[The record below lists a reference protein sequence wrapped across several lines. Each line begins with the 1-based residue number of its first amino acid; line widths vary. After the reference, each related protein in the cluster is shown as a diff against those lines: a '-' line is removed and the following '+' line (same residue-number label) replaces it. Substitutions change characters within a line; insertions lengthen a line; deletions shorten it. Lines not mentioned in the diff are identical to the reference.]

1 MLVAMPFVAA
11 CDSMLDMAGLERS
24 SANQTETSAPQ
35 TPTPPARAR
44 ARQRQTASIAEVQE
58 LLNELGYDAGPVD
71 GIAGPRTNSAIQ
83 KYKADRNLPVD
94 DHVTPL
100 LTATLR
106 NEANST
112 PASPNDGTAGLPSNP
127 IAIDETDTAAGT
139 VVSST
144 TLPRP
149 RWRNIYDVSDQPYY
163 EVGDNYIYSTGRIET
178 AVQVTPQSVNW
189 VVNDGS
195 RYSAEPNFLLPPQVW
210 KDRQGEVTLTFESNS
225 ANNWPPANTSQ
236 VIFTARQIQTEG
248 APGLDKSWLGQWL
261 CESEAYGKLAVPAG
275 QFSVVK
281 ISCEKTDQE
290 DAQSLRRVWYYAPD
304 IRHYVRYEE
313 SSTVS
318 AESKISELIAIRPG
332 RNNWTRS
339 ARSGFKWAIQK
350 LLDGGRIGDSIEWNV
365 AESSIEFDI
374 SVTGEFQAA
383 DNIDCRRYL
392 VVRKKP
398 GNPRIF
404 PALACRDNISGRWK
418 IPGLE
423 KGSVLP
429 EDVLALR

>member
-1 MLVAMPFVAA
+1 M
-11 CDSMLDMAGLERS
+11 
-24 SANQTETSAPQ
+24 
-35 TPTPPARAR
+35 
-44 ARQRQTASIAEVQE
+44 
-58 LLNELGYDAGPVD
+58 D
-71 GIAGPRTNSAIQ
+71 GIAGPRANAAIQ
-83 KYKADRNLPVD
+83 KFKADRNLPVD
-94 DHVTPL
+94 DRVTPS
-100 LTATLR
+100 LTAALQSAADSET
-106 NEANST
+106 
-112 PASPNDGTAGLPSNP
+112 ASLPSDP
-127 IAIDETDTAAGT
+127 VAIDEADSAAGT

-149 RWRNIYDVSDQPYY
+149 RWRNIYDVSDRPYY

-195 RYSAEPNFLLPPQVW
+195 RYSGEPNFLLPPQVW

-225 ANNWPPANTSQ
+225 ANNWPPANISQ

-248 APGLDKSWLGQWL
+248 APGLDKSWLGQWR
-261 CESEAYGKLAVPAG
+261 CESEEYGKLAVPAG

-281 ISCEKTDQE
+281 ISCEKTGQE
-290 DAQSLRRVWYYAPD
+290 DTQPLRRVWYYALD

-313 SSTVS
+313 SGTVS
-318 AESKISELIAIRPG
+318 TESKISELIAIRPG
-332 RNNWTRS
+332 RSNWTRS

-383 DNIDCRRYL
+383 ELPQGVREVHVFCPGCL
-392 VVRKKP
+392 VVGGGSKSEDADL
-398 GNPRIF
+398 PR
-404 PALACRDNISGRWK
+404 RVG
-418 IPGLE
+418 
-423 KGSVLP
+423 
-429 EDVLALR
+429 